1 MATQIK
7 AITTFD
13 QDTAKEVRT
22 KTQEALERF
31 AESLGVGVTLERG
44 TLGVGGNQFTIPI
57 VFVIKGEGGV
67 LETEER
73 QAYKLWGSS
82 FSLKPEWLGRTFTH
96 KGEVFTITGLK
107 ANSAKFPVQAVN
119 TKGATFGFPATSV
132 VGYMTGDV
140 DGAYEEKY
148 RKAYLESFHSTLV
161 KEWKEWLDKP
171 FQYNGVEAKAV
182 GLMESIGRSRKP
194 DVVIAKIISGDREGK
209 QIGLVVEVFKGI
221 MTGNVDAALKTQTED
236 RVRGFRANWY
246 KREKFGVPDN
256 WLGVSVTFGAK
267 GDDARTIVGLDPKS
281 KRYPI
286 VLQDTKG
293 ELSLYQVNGLRM
305 LMMKQHPELPTNS
318 VEKFVE

>member
-1 MATQIK
+1 
-7 AITTFD
+7 
-13 QDTAKEVRT
+13 
-22 KTQEALERF
+22 LERF

-44 TLGVGGNQFTIPI
+44 ALGVGGNQFTIPV
-57 VFVIKGEGGV
+57 VFVIKGDDGV
-67 LETEER
+67 LETVER

-82 FSLKPEWLGRTFTH
+82 FGLKPEWLGQTFTH

-107 ANSAKFPVQAVN
+107 PRSAKFPVQAVN
-119 TKGATFGFPATSV
+119 AKGATFGFPATSV

-148 RKAYLESFHSTLV
+148 RKAYLESFHSRLV
-161 KEWKEWLDKP
+161 PGWNEWLDKT
-171 FQYNGVEAKAV
+171 FQYNGVEAKTV
-182 GLMESIGRSRKP
+182 GLLESVGRSSKP
-194 DVVIAKIISGDREGK
+194 DVVIAKIISGDRKGK
-209 QIGLVVEVFKGI
+209 QIGLAIDVFKGVV
-221 MTGNVDAALKTQTED
+221 MGNLDAALKTQTED

-293 ELSLYQVNGLRM
+293 ELSMYQVNGLRM
-305 LMMKQHPELPTNS
+305 LMMKQHPELPTNG